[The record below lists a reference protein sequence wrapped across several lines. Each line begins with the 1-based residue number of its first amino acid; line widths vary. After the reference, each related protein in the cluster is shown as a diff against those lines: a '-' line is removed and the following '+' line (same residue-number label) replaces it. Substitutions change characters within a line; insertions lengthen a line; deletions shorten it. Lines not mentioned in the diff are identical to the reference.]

1 MSRVLASSAFLCALL
16 LIVLS
21 SSPASAQIIYTPV
34 QYQYFSGGRP
44 YYYGGTDPG
53 VHQDVA
59 RLSLVPNYG
68 RTNGYAFQS
77 GDIDRHREV
86 STERAR
92 VYTDALPGEDARQFG
107 FTPNDAAN
115 EALANSP
122 CYFRK
127 ADVIRY
133 ARVQP
138 DGSWVVPANTVPAR
152 GSIEI
157 RGVGVVPRT
166 PVYTEPKPILII
178 PKRLLDKK
186 LWPDPQMRA
195 DAR

>member
-1 MSRVLASSAFLCALL
+1 MSKAALCALSLILVASSA
-16 LIVLS
+16 
-21 SSPASAQIIYTPV
+21 ASAQVIYTPV
-34 QYQYFSGGRP
+34 QHQYFAGGRA
-44 YYYGGTDPG
+44 YYYGGTDPA
-53 VHQDVA
+53 VHA
-59 RLSLVPNYG
+59 NFAALSLVPGYG
-68 RTNGYAFQS
+68 RTGGYAFQS

-86 STERAR
+86 TTERAP
-92 VYTDALPGEDARQFG
+92 VFTDAMPGEDARQHG
-107 FTPNDAAN
+107 FTQQDAAN

-122 CYFRK
+122 TYFRK
-127 ADVIRY
+127 SDVIRM

-152 GSIEI
+152 GAIEVK
-157 RGVGVVPRT
+157 GLGVVPRT

-186 LWPDPQMRA
+186 LWPEQPMRA